1 LPERPNAQRLEALV
15 TERGAPLLRVAV
27 MLAGSREA
35 GEDLLQEAL
44 VRMLAHWRAVSG
56 DPEHYLRRIIYHLA
70 ADGWRRHKRW
80 QIRLGMLRSAER
92 LMPPDELAAVDLRD
106 ALLRLLAQLPPR
118 QRTVLVLRFFE
129 QLDQAEVAELLGC
142 STGTVKSA
150 TSRGLA
156 RMRELA
162 QGHPGMTKAL
172 VAGGL

>member
-1 LPERPNAQRLEALV
+1 MSDRPDARELESFVAA
-15 TERGAPLLRVAV
+15 RGARLLQAAV
-27 MLAGSREA
+27 MLTGSREA
-35 GEDLLQEAL
+35 GEDLLQEGL
-44 VRMLAHWRAVSG
+44 VRMLAHWPSLTG
-56 DPEHYLRRIIYHLA
+56 DPESYLRRIIYHLA
-70 ADGWRRHKRW
+70 ADGWRRRKRW
-80 QIRLGMLRSAER
+80 QLRLGLLRSAER
-92 LMPPDELAAVDLRD
+92 LGPPDEMAEVDLRD
-106 ALLRLLAQLPPR
+106 ALLRLLAQLPPQ

-162 QGHPGMTKAL
+162 RDHPGITNAL